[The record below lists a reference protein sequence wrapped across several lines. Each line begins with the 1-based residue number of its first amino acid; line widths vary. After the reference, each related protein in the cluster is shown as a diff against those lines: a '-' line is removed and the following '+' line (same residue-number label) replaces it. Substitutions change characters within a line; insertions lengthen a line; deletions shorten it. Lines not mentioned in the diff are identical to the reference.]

1 MTKGYNFSTG
11 KKGKKYSTGKGKG
24 KGKGK
29 YLFWKEKS
37 LTKKEKKKRDYVF
50 TNITLRT
57 FLKNNNIKTRVSIE
71 ACNKIEEI
79 TKSFVLDLVEKAS
92 INTKERKS
100 KTLSANDLV
109 LINE

>member
-1 MTKGYNFSTG
+1 MTKGYNFSRG

-24 KGKGK
+24 KCC
-29 YLFWKEKS
+29 WKEKS
-37 LTKKEKKKRDYVF
+37 LTKKKKKRDYVF

-57 FLKNNNIKTRVSIE
+57 FLKNNDIKTRVSIE

-92 INTKERKS
+92 INTEERKS
-100 KTLSANDLV
+100 KTLSANDLT